1 MLILVV
7 ATLVAAVL
15 ISRLIWLAARRWPD
29 SIVKA
34 MLVNALSAVIAMIA
48 AAYIF
53 ANGGPPKFDMALLIC
68 GGAQLIVL
76 TFDLVGLVTP
86 KWLQDE

>member
-1 MLILVV
+1 
-7 ATLVAAVL
+7 
-15 ISRLIWLAARRWPD
+15 
-29 SIVKA
+29 